1 LIKIWLLRILGS
13 ILLLVTGLIFTAP
26 AKLMVRLIP
35 ENAGLNLQGV
45 SGRFLSGEV
54 LHVYYA
60 GKSLQ
65 QLAWDVSL
73 PSLITGKLGS
83 TISINDPAFNGELFL
98 EKGFSNTLSIS
109 DVNASQMVT
118 ALIEYYRPLKL
129 LYPEGTLDWTDVSL
143 SMDDKTV
150 HQASGNIKW
159 KDATLLVNNNLL
171 TLGTINI
178 EVSDEDGDL
187 LLTITDQNSQLDVR
201 GKLRLGVDKRY
212 HLLLNLSDELPSN
225 IKNVVLMVARP
236 DGKGRL
242 RMNTKGRL

>member
-1 LIKIWLLRILGS
+1 MIKIWLLRIVGG
-13 ILLLVTGLIFTAP
+13 ILLLITGLIFTAP
-26 AKLMVRLIP
+26 AELMVRLIP
-35 ENAGLNLQGV
+35 ENAGLKLQGV

-54 LHVYYA
+54 LQVNYA
-60 GKSLQ
+60 GKALQ

-83 TISINDPAFNGELFL
+83 TISINDPAFSGKLFL
-98 EKGFSNTLSIS
+98 EKGFSNTLSVS

-129 LYPEGTLDWTDVSL
+129 LYPEGKLDWADVSL

-171 TLGTINI
+171 ALGTINI
-178 EVSDEDGDL
+178 EVSDEEGDL
-187 LLTITDQNSQLDVR
+187 LLTITDQNSKLDVR
-201 GKLRLGVDKRY
+201 GTLRLGVDKRY
-212 HLLLNLSDELPSN
+212 HLLLSLSDELHSN
-225 IKNVVLMVARP
+225 IKNAVLMVARP

-242 RMNTKGRL
+242 QMNTKGRL

>member
-1 LIKIWLLRILGS
+1 MIKIWLLRIVGG
-13 ILLLVTGLIFTAP
+13 ILLLITGLIFTAP
-26 AKLMVRLIP
+26 AELMVRLIP
-35 ENAGLNLQGV
+35 ENAGLKLQGV
-45 SGRFLSGEV
+45 SGRLLSGEALQV
-54 LHVYYA
+54 NYA

-83 TISINDPAFNGELFL
+83 TISINDPAFSGKLFL
-98 EKGFSNTLSIS
+98 EKGFSNTLSVS

-129 LYPEGTLDWTDVSL
+129 LYPEGKLDWMDVSL

-159 KDATLLVNNNLL
+159 KDASLSINNNLL
-171 TLGTINI
+171 TLGIINI
-178 EVSDEDGDL
+178 EVTDEDGDL

-201 GKLRLGVDKRY
+201 GNLRLGVDKSY
-212 HLLLNLSDELPSN
+212 HLQLSLSEELPSN
-225 IKNVVLMVARP
+225 IKNTVLMVARP
-236 DGKGRL
+236 DGNGRL
-242 RMNTKGRL
+242 LMNTKGRL